1 MSCFFILFVTLRPY
15 YSAFVP
21 IALHPYTADI
31 ALYFFI
37 ASHKGHEPLARRQNE
52 EKPQPAQPVGQH
64 EPAV

>member
-1 MSCFFILFVTLRPY
+1 MSCFSILFVTLRPY